1 VARVTNLD
9 GIWRSFRGRWNAYL
23 RRSPLLE
30 VEDVCVRGSKKE
42 KKQIERKGK
51 GHGRLFRADL
61 LLCGL
66 SVRAGFFFLLL
77 FLFCFLS

>member
-1 VARVTNLD
+1 
-9 GIWRSFRGRWNAYL
+9 L

-66 SVRAGFFFLLL
+66 SVRAGFFFSSFIS
-77 FLFCFLS
+77 FLFSVLIFQNLF